1 MFRVLL
7 LAALFQQLYYGIFCN
22 AQYDRKARGFAL
34 LQRVAVYSPHSPHHH
49 EKFDLQGVDEVYDS
63 DGNSALHI
71 AAKFFNLNAF
81 TALLDAGF
89 SPTHKNAYSETPF
102 DLLLVEVDD
111 NQYSSRSSQRQ
122 LAMIEGILKHAWT
135 KGIAAYKDILQHFK
149 RVNGLDYIVE
159 QSIYNTAMT
168 TRSVEILF
176 SSNSPTTLFFSSFS
190 DLLMLLQALSWEWM

>member
-63 DGNSALHI
+63 EGNSALHL

-81 TALLDAGF
+81 TALLDADF

-102 DLLLVEVDD
+102 DLLLVGVDD
-111 NQYSSRSSQRQ
+111 NQFHIQRQ
-122 LAMIEGILKHAWT
+122 LAMIQGILKHAWT
-135 KGIAAYKDILQHFK
+135 KGKAAYMATLKHFVGENK
-149 RVNGLDYIVE
+149 LEHVVQ
-159 QSIYNTAMT
+159 QSINNIAVVTGA
-168 TRSVEILF
+168 VEIILL
-176 SSNSPTTLFFSSFS
+176 SKTSFLYS
-190 DLLMLLQALSWEWM
+190 HVMFNTCLHS